1 MLELMALP
9 TSAGLARSS
18 SSPPSQR
25 SWPGEDGTAAVV
37 VTDFLSD
44 AGPINAL
51 LGEGVLV
58 LLIPHMGVPARPKQA
73 TPARHVQG
81 VPVRRQQTEA
91 AYRAPEPGAVGVG
104 RLEVDLDRHSVRW
117 QGRQLDLS
125 EHEIG
130 ILACLADRAGRA
142 YSFIDLFGRVWGSSH
157 HIDPT
162 VVHSA
167 VQRLRRKFAAAEVA
181 VTIESV
187 RAFGFRLTCP
197 SSKGPIVTP
206 LPRPRR

>member
-1 MLELMALP
+1 MLEVMALP
-9 TSAGLARSS
+9 TSAGLAPSS
-18 SSPPSQR
+18 GLPPSQP
-25 SWPGEDGTAAVV
+25 SWPRQDGTAAVV

-44 AGPINAL
+44 AGPINGL

-58 LLIPHMGVPARPKQA
+58 LLIPHVSAPAWPKQA
-73 TPARHVQG
+73 APARHVQSL
-81 VPVRRQQTEA
+81 PVRRQQTEA
-91 AYRAPEPGAVGVG
+91 AYGAPERGVVSVG
-104 RLEVDLDRHSVRW
+104 RLEIDLDQHSVRW
-117 QGRQLDLS
+117 QGRRLDLS

-142 YSFIDLFGRVWGSSH
+142 YSFIDLFGRVWGSSY

-187 RAFGFRLTCP
+187 RAYGFRLTCP
-197 SSKGPIVTP
+197 SSNRSCAAASG
-206 LPRPRR
+206 